1 MGYIYIIICLW
12 KIYKIPAVH
21 RLFLQ
26 VLAEQISA
34 RAEMSE
40 IALAAAEAAS
50 VAQVASSGGPWLNGN
65 PWKTQGKW

>member
-1 MGYIYIIICLW
+1 MMNIY
-12 KIYKIPAVH
+12 IYKIQAVH

-34 RAEMSE
+34 RAEISE

-50 VAQVASSGGPWLNGN
+50 IAQ
-65 PWKTQGKW
+65 QGISWHRG